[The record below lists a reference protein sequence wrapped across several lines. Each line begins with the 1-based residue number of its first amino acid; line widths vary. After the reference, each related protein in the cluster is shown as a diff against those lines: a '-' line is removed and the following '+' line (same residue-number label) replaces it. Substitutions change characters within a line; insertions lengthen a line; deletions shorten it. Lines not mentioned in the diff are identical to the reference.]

1 MIRRTVDF
9 LEETDDGNHERR
21 RPFRRPTYSS
31 AHRGMSLPSLR
42 RAARAS
48 ELVRAARFSRLASS
62 FVPCGEGFV
71 PKETASRASASSR
84 DRPGGRVSACAKT
97 VVLADAGHG
106 VGRALLAS
114 LLAYPD
120 CRLTVAAA
128 TPSADLV
135 ASLRNQHWQ
144 ECEALQCEVSRVDLG
159 DDADVARWRER
170 VLFTHGTPDVV
181 IANVGCMPLRWL
193 RAYGD
198 AGERSGENK
207 KSGDDD
213 TNASA
218 NLDRFAAWRT
228 EPADWSRLMN
238 DVKGVGNVVRQFLPA
253 MVQSARE
260 EASEAFSDSD
270 SRTDDHDRSTASK
283 TKKNKTEEENLLPS
297 RAFAVVS
304 HVVDPP
310 AGATLAPY
318 EASHAA
324 LAAVTRALAADLRN
338 VASELDEKRQKALLA
353 SSSRKKEKTLVI
365 PYGGSGGV
373 VAAHIDP
380 GSIRGLALER
390 DGADVGPLH
399 KTHGDERA
407 ADWARA
413 AVPFVLRMTHEVAG
427 ETLHVP
433 GFR

>member
-1 MIRRTVDF
+1 
-9 LEETDDGNHERR
+9 
-21 RPFRRPTYSS
+21 
-31 AHRGMSLPSLR
+31 MSLPAVLR
-42 RAARAS
+42 RAARVPA
-48 ELVRAARFSRLASS
+48 LVRARPRFSRLAST
-62 FVPCGEGFV
+62 FVPCGEGFA
-71 PKETASRASASSR
+71 PDATATRAFSSSDAR
-84 DRPGGRVSACAKT
+84 AGGRVSDCAKT

-135 ASLRNQHWQ
+135 ASLRNQHWP

-181 IANVGCMPLRWL
+181 IANVGCMPSRWL
-193 RAYGD
+193 RAYG
-198 AGERSGENK
+198 ESP
-207 KSGDDD
+207 SGDG
-213 TNASA
+213 ARLGA
-218 NLDRFAAWRT
+218 NGRLDRFAAWRVRA
-228 EPADWSRLMN
+228 ADWSRLMN
-238 DVKGVGNVVRQFLPA
+238 DVKGVGNVARQFLPA
-253 MVQSARE
+253 MVQATRE
-260 EASEAFSDSD
+260 EASMEEAFANDAAPD
-270 SRTDDHDRSTASK
+270 EKETKREIENEK
-283 TKKNKTEEENLLPS
+283 TREKTRGT
-297 RAFAVVS
+297 RAFVVVS

-318 EASHAA
+318 EASRAA

-338 VASELDEKRQKALLA
+338 VASELDETSRA
-353 SSSRKKEKTLVI
+353 SRNENKNKHSNISEDVSL
-365 PYGGSGGV
+365 PYPYGGV
-373 VAAHIDP
+373 VAALVDP
-380 GSIRGLALER
+380 GRIPGLALER

-399 KTHGDERA
+399 KTHGDARA

-413 AVPFVLRMTHEVAG
+413 AVPFILQMTHEVAG
-427 ETLHVP
+427 ETVHVP

>member
-1 MIRRTVDF
+1 
-9 LEETDDGNHERR
+9 
-21 RPFRRPTYSS
+21 
-31 AHRGMSLPSLR
+31 MSLPSLR

-48 ELVRAARFSRLASS
+48 ELVQAWTRFSRFASS
-62 FVPCGEGFV
+62 FVPFGEGFV
-71 PKETASRASASSR
+71 SKETASRAFASSR
-84 DRPGGRVSACAKT
+84 DRPGGRVSACSKT

-198 AGERSGENK
+198 AASGADAASGEK
-207 KSGDDD
+207 KKSGEKSGDDETD
-213 TNASA
+213 ASA
-218 NLDRFAAWRT
+218 DLDRFAAWRT
-228 EPADWSRLMN
+228 EPADWSRLLN

-253 MVQSARE
+253 MVQAARE
-260 EASEAFSDSD
+260 EASEAFS
-270 SRTDDHDRSTASK
+270 RKRLDRSAK
-283 TKKNKTEEENLLPS
+283 TNEEDLPS
-297 RAFAVVS
+297 RAFAIVS

-338 VASELDEKRQKALLA
+338 VASELDEKRQNVLLDATEKKKKA
-353 SSSRKKEKTLVI
+353 RKALVI

-373 VAAHIDP
+373 VAAHVDP

-427 ETLHVP
+427 ETLTVP

>member
-1 MIRRTVDF
+1 
-9 LEETDDGNHERR
+9 
-21 RPFRRPTYSS
+21 
-31 AHRGMSLPSLR
+31 MSLPAVLR
-42 RAARAS
+42 RAARAPA
-48 ELVRAARFSRLASS
+48 LVRARPRFSRLAST
-62 FVPCGEGFV
+62 FVPCGEGFA
-71 PKETASRASASSR
+71 PDATATRAFASSDAR
-84 DRPGGRVSACAKT
+84 AGGRVSDCAKT

-135 ASLRNQHWQ
+135 ASLRNQHWP

-181 IANVGCMPLRWL
+181 IANVGCMPSRWL
-193 RAYGD
+193 RAYG
-198 AGERSGENK
+198 ESP
-207 KSGDDD
+207 SGDG
-213 TNASA
+213 ARLGA
-218 NLDRFAAWRT
+218 NGRLDRFAAWRT
-228 EPADWSRLMN
+228 RAADWSRLMN
-238 DVKGVGNVVRQFLPA
+238 DVKGVGNVARQFLPA
-253 MVQSARE
+253 MVQAMRE
-260 EASEAFSDSD
+260 EASIEEASIEDAND
-270 SRTDDHDRSTASK
+270 ATPDEKVTKREIENEARRSRAFERERASEKKK
-283 TKKNKTEEENLLPS
+283 TRENEKKPS
-297 RAFAVVS
+297 RAFVVVS

-324 LAAVTRALAADLRN
+324 LAAVIRALAADLRN
-338 VASELDEKRQKALLA
+338 VASELDETRRANKHSNKNKH
-353 SSSRKKEKTLVI
+353 SNTSEDVSFPY

-373 VAAHIDP
+373 VAALLDP
-380 GSIRGLALER
+380 GRIPGLALER

-399 KTHGDERA
+399 KTHGDALA

-413 AVPFVLRMTHEVAG
+413 AVPFVLQMTHEAAG
-427 ETLHVP
+427 ETVRVP

>member
-1 MIRRTVDF
+1 M
-9 LEETDDGNHERR
+9 
-21 RPFRRPTYSS
+21 
-31 AHRGMSLPSLR
+31 
-42 RAARAS
+42 
-48 ELVRAARFSRLASS
+48 
-62 FVPCGEGFV
+62 FVPCGEGFA
-71 PKETASRASASSR
+71 PDATATRAFASSR
-84 DRPGGRVSACAKT
+84 ARRGEVSDCAET

-135 ASLRNQHWQ
+135 ASLRNQHWP

-181 IANVGCMPLRWL
+181 IANVGCMPSRWL
-193 RAYGD
+193 RAYG
-198 AGERSGENK
+198 ESP
-207 KSGDDD
+207 SGDG
-213 TNASA
+213 ARLGA
-218 NLDRFAAWRT
+218 NRRLDRFAAWRVRA
-228 EPADWSRLMN
+228 ADWSRLMN
-238 DVKGVGNVVRQFLPA
+238 DVKGVGNVARQFLPA
-253 MVQSARE
+253 MVQATRE
-260 EASEAFSDSD
+260 EASMEEAFANEKE
-270 SRTDDHDRSTASK
+270 TAPDEK
-283 TKKNKTEEENLLPS
+283 ETKREIENEARHP
-297 RAFAVVS
+297 RAFARSASGKTREKTRGTRAFVVVS

-324 LAAVTRALAADLRN
+324 LTAVTRTLAADLRN
-338 VASELDEKRQKALLA
+338 VASELDETRRNFGETADARRMTKQ
-353 SSSRKKEKTLVI
+353 I
-365 PYGGSGGV
+365 PVPYSGAGV
-373 VAAHIDP
+373 VAALVDP
-380 GSIRGLALER
+380 GPIPGLATER

-399 KTHGDERA
+399 KAHGDERA

-413 AVPFVLRMTHEVAG
+413 AVPFVLRMTHEEAG
-427 ETLHVP
+427 ETLRVP

>member
-1 MIRRTVDF
+1 
-9 LEETDDGNHERR
+9 
-21 RPFRRPTYSS
+21 
-31 AHRGMSLPSLR
+31 MSLPSLR

-48 ELVRAARFSRLASS
+48 ELVRATRSSRLASS
-62 FVPCGEGFV
+62 FVPFGEGFV
-71 PKETASRASASSR
+71 SKETASRAFASSR
-84 DRPGGRVSACAKT
+84 DRPGGRVSACSKT

-198 AGERSGENK
+198 AASGADAASGEK
-207 KSGDDD
+207 KKSGEKSGDDETD
-213 TNASA
+213 ASA
-218 NLDRFAAWRT
+218 DLDRFAAWRT
-228 EPADWSRLMN
+228 EPADWSRLLN

-253 MVQSARE
+253 MVQAARE
-260 EASEAFSDSD
+260 EASEAFS
-270 SRTDDHDRSTASK
+270 RKRLDRSAK
-283 TKKNKTEEENLLPS
+283 TNEEDLPS
-297 RAFAVVS
+297 RAFAIVS

-338 VASELDEKRQKALLA
+338 VASELDEKRQNVFLDATEKKKKA
-353 SSSRKKEKTLVI
+353 RKALVI

-373 VAAHIDP
+373 VAAHVDP

-413 AVPFVLRMTHEVAG
+413 AVPFVLRMTREVAG
-427 ETLHVP
+427 ETLTVP

>member
-1 MIRRTVDF
+1 
-9 LEETDDGNHERR
+9 
-21 RPFRRPTYSS
+21 
-31 AHRGMSLPSLR
+31 MSLPSLR

-48 ELVRAARFSRLASS
+48 ELVQAWTRFSRLASS
-62 FVPCGEGFV
+62 FVPFGEGFV
-71 PKETASRASASSR
+71 SKETASRAFASSFN
-84 DRPGGRVSACAKT
+84 RPGGRVSACSKT

-198 AGERSGENK
+198 AASGADAASGEK
-207 KSGDDD
+207 KKSGEKSGDDETD
-213 TNASA
+213 ASA
-218 NLDRFAAWRT
+218 DLDRFAAWRT
-228 EPADWSRLMN
+228 EPADWSRLLN

-253 MVQSARE
+253 MVQAARE
-260 EASEAFSDSD
+260 EASEAFS
-270 SRTDDHDRSTASK
+270 RKRLDRSAK
-283 TKKNKTEEENLLPS
+283 TNEEDLPS
-297 RAFAVVS
+297 RAFAIVS
-304 HVVDPP
+304 HVIDPP

-338 VASELDEKRQKALLA
+338 VASELDEKRQNVLLDATEKKKKA
-353 SSSRKKEKTLVI
+353 RKALVI

-413 AVPFVLRMTHEVAG
+413 AVPFVLRMTREVAG
-427 ETLHVP
+427 ETLTVP

>member
-1 MIRRTVDF
+1 
-9 LEETDDGNHERR
+9 
-21 RPFRRPTYSS
+21 
-31 AHRGMSLPSLR
+31 MSLPAVLR
-42 RAARAS
+42 RAARVPA
-48 ELVRAARFSRLASS
+48 LVRARPRFSRLAST
-62 FVPCGEGFV
+62 FVPCGEGFA
-71 PKETASRASASSR
+71 PDATATRAFSSSDAR
-84 DRPGGRVSACAKT
+84 AGGRVSDCAKT

-135 ASLRNQHWQ
+135 ASLRNQHWP

-181 IANVGCMPLRWL
+181 IANVGCMPSRWL
-193 RAYGD
+193 RAYG
-198 AGERSGENK
+198 ESP
-207 KSGDDD
+207 SGDG
-213 TNASA
+213 ARLGA
-218 NLDRFAAWRT
+218 NGRLDRFAAWRVRA
-228 EPADWSRLMN
+228 ADWSRLMN
-238 DVKGVGNVVRQFLPA
+238 DVKGVGNVARQFLPA
-253 MVQSARE
+253 MVQATRE
-260 EASEAFSDSD
+260 EASMEEAFANDAAPDEKETKREIESE
-270 SRTDDHDRSTASK
+270 K
-283 TKKNKTEEENLLPS
+283 TREKTRGT
-297 RAFAVVS
+297 RAFVVVS

-318 EASHAA
+318 EASRAA

-338 VASELDEKRQKALLA
+338 VASELDETSRA
-353 SSSRKKEKTLVI
+353 SRNENKNKHSNISEDVSL
-365 PYGGSGGV
+365 PYPYGGV
-373 VAAHIDP
+373 VAALVDP
-380 GSIRGLALER
+380 GRIPGLALER

-399 KTHGDERA
+399 KTHGDARA

-413 AVPFVLRMTHEVAG
+413 AVPFILQMTHEVAG
-427 ETLHVP
+427 ETVHVP

>member
-1 MIRRTVDF
+1 
-9 LEETDDGNHERR
+9 
-21 RPFRRPTYSS
+21 
-31 AHRGMSLPSLR
+31 MSLPSLR
-42 RAARAS
+42 RELLRAS
-48 ELVRAARFSRLASS
+48 ELVRATRSSRFASS
-62 FVPCGEGFV
+62 FVPFGEGFV
-71 PKETASRASASSR
+71 SKETASRAFASSR
-84 DRPGGRVSACAKT
+84 DRPGGRVRACSKT

-198 AGERSGENK
+198 AASGADAASGEK
-207 KSGDDD
+207 KKSGEKSGDDETD
-213 TNASA
+213 ASA
-218 NLDRFAAWRT
+218 DLDRFAAWRT
-228 EPADWSRLMN
+228 EPADWSRLLN

-260 EASEAFSDSD
+260 EASEAFS
-270 SRTDDHDRSTASK
+270 RKRLDRSAK
-283 TKKNKTEEENLLPS
+283 TNEEDLPS
-297 RAFAVVS
+297 RAFAIVS

-338 VASELDEKRQKALLA
+338 VASELDEKRQNVFLDATEKKKKA
-353 SSSRKKEKTLVI
+353 RKALVI

-413 AVPFVLRMTHEVAG
+413 AVPFVLRMTREVAG
-427 ETLHVP
+427 ETLTVP

>member
-1 MIRRTVDF
+1 
-9 LEETDDGNHERR
+9 
-21 RPFRRPTYSS
+21 
-31 AHRGMSLPSLR
+31 MSLPAVLR
-42 RAARAS
+42 RAARAPA
-48 ELVRAARFSRLASS
+48 LVRARPRFSRLAST
-62 FVPCGEGFV
+62 FVPCGEGFA
-71 PKETASRASASSR
+71 PDATATRAFASSDAR
-84 DRPGGRVSACAKT
+84 AGGRVSDCAKT

-135 ASLRNQHWQ
+135 ASLRNQHWP

-198 AGERSGENK
+198 AASGADAASGEK
-207 KSGDDD
+207 KKSGEKSGDDETD
-213 TNASA
+213 ASA
-218 NLDRFAAWRT
+218 DLDRFAAWRT
-228 EPADWSRLMN
+228 EPADWSRLLN

-253 MVQSARE
+253 MVQAARE
-260 EASEAFSDSD
+260 EASEAFS
-270 SRTDDHDRSTASK
+270 RKRLDRSGK
-283 TKKNKTEEENLLPS
+283 TNEEDLPS
-297 RAFAVVS
+297 RAFAIVS

-338 VASELDEKRQKALLA
+338 VTSELDEKRQNVFLDATGKKKKA
-353 SSSRKKEKTLVI
+353 RKALVI

-373 VAAHIDP
+373 VAAHVDP

-427 ETLHVP
+427 ETLTVP

>member
-1 MIRRTVDF
+1 
-9 LEETDDGNHERR
+9 
-21 RPFRRPTYSS
+21 
-31 AHRGMSLPSLR
+31 MSLPAVLR
-42 RAARAS
+42 RAARVPA
-48 ELVRAARFSRLASS
+48 LVRARPRFSRLAST
-62 FVPCGEGFV
+62 FVPCGEGFA
-71 PKETASRASASSR
+71 PDATATRAFASSDAR
-84 DRPGGRVSACAKT
+84 AGGRVSDCAKT

-135 ASLRNQHWQ
+135 ASLRNQHWP

-181 IANVGCMPLRWL
+181 IANVGCMPSRWL
-193 RAYGD
+193 RAYG
-198 AGERSGENK
+198 ESP
-207 KSGDDD
+207 SGDG
-213 TNASA
+213 ARLGA
-218 NLDRFAAWRT
+218 NGRLDRFAAWRVRA
-228 EPADWSRLMN
+228 ADWSRLMN
-238 DVKGVGNVVRQFLPA
+238 DVKGVGNVARQFLPA
-253 MVQSARE
+253 MVQATRE
-260 EASEAFSDSD
+260 EASMEEAFANDAAPD
-270 SRTDDHDRSTASK
+270 EK
-283 TKKNKTEEENLLPS
+283 ETKRVIENEARHP
-297 RAFAVVS
+297 RAFARSASEKTREKTRGTRTRAFVVVS

-318 EASHAA
+318 EASRAA

-338 VASELDEKRQKALLA
+338 VASELDETSRA
-353 SSSRKKEKTLVI
+353 SRNFFSKNISEDVSL
-365 PYGGSGGV
+365 PYPYGGV
-373 VAAHIDP
+373 VAALVDP
-380 GSIRGLALER
+380 GRIPGLALER

-399 KTHGDERA
+399 KTHGDARA

-413 AVPFVLRMTHEVAG
+413 AVPFILQMTHEVAG
-427 ETLHVP
+427 ETVHVP

>member
-1 MIRRTVDF
+1 
-9 LEETDDGNHERR
+9 
-21 RPFRRPTYSS
+21 
-31 AHRGMSLPSLR
+31 MSLPSLR

-48 ELVRAARFSRLASS
+48 ELVQAWTRSSRLASS
-62 FVPCGEGFV
+62 FVPFGEGFV
-71 PKETASRASASSR
+71 SKETASRAFASSR
-84 DRPGGRVSACAKT
+84 DRPGGRVSACSKT

-198 AGERSGENK
+198 AASGADAASGEK
-207 KSGDDD
+207 KKSGEKSGDDETD
-213 TNASA
+213 ASA
-218 NLDRFAAWRT
+218 DLDRFAAWRT
-228 EPADWSRLMN
+228 EPADWSRLLN

-253 MVQSARE
+253 MVQAARE
-260 EASEAFSDSD
+260 EASEAFS
-270 SRTDDHDRSTASK
+270 RKRLDRSAK
-283 TKKNKTEEENLLPS
+283 TNEEDLPS
-297 RAFAVVS
+297 RAFAIVS

-338 VASELDEKRQKALLA
+338 VASELDEKRQNVFLDATEKKKKA
-353 SSSRKKEKTLVI
+353 RKALVI

-427 ETLHVP
+427 ETLTVP

>member
-1 MIRRTVDF
+1 
-9 LEETDDGNHERR
+9 
-21 RPFRRPTYSS
+21 
-31 AHRGMSLPSLR
+31 MSLPSLR

-48 ELVRAARFSRLASS
+48 ELVQAWTRSSRFASS
-62 FVPCGEGFV
+62 FVPFGEGFV
-71 PKETASRASASSR
+71 SKETASRAFASSR
-84 DRPGGRVSACAKT
+84 DRPGGRVSACSKT

-198 AGERSGENK
+198 AASGADAASGEK
-207 KSGDDD
+207 KKSGEKSGDDETD
-213 TNASA
+213 ASA
-218 NLDRFAAWRT
+218 DLDRFAAWRT
-228 EPADWSRLMN
+228 EPADWSRLLN

-253 MVQSARE
+253 MVQAARE
-260 EASEAFSDSD
+260 EASEAFS
-270 SRTDDHDRSTASK
+270 RKRLDRSAK
-283 TKKNKTEEENLLPS
+283 TNEEDLPS
-297 RAFAVVS
+297 RAFAIVS

-338 VASELDEKRQKALLA
+338 VASELDEKRQNVFLDATEKKKKA
-353 SSSRKKEKTLVI
+353 RKALVI

-413 AVPFVLRMTHEVAG
+413 AVPFVLRMTREVAG
-427 ETLHVP
+427 ETLTVP

>member
-1 MIRRTVDF
+1 
-9 LEETDDGNHERR
+9 
-21 RPFRRPTYSS
+21 
-31 AHRGMSLPSLR
+31 MSLPSLR

-48 ELVRAARFSRLASS
+48 ELVQAWTRSSRFASS
-62 FVPCGEGFV
+62 FVPFGEGFV
-71 PKETASRASASSR
+71 SKETASRAFASSR
-84 DRPGGRVSACAKT
+84 DRPGGRVSACSKT

-198 AGERSGENK
+198 AASGADAASGEK
-207 KSGDDD
+207 KKSGEKSGDDETD
-213 TNASA
+213 ASA
-218 NLDRFAAWRT
+218 DLDRFAAWRT
-228 EPADWSRLMN
+228 EPADWSRLLN

-253 MVQSARE
+253 MVQAARE
-260 EASEAFSDSD
+260 EASEAFS
-270 SRTDDHDRSTASK
+270 RKRLDRSAK
-283 TKKNKTEEENLLPS
+283 TNEEDLPS
-297 RAFAVVS
+297 RAFAIVS
-304 HVVDPP
+304 HVIDPP

-338 VASELDEKRQKALLA
+338 VASELDEKQQNVFLDATGKKKKA
-353 SSSRKKEKTLVI
+353 RKALVI

-373 VAAHIDP
+373 VAAHVDP

-427 ETLHVP
+427 ETLTVP

>member
-1 MIRRTVDF
+1 
-9 LEETDDGNHERR
+9 
-21 RPFRRPTYSS
+21 
-31 AHRGMSLPSLR
+31 MSLPSLR

-48 ELVRAARFSRLASS
+48 ELVQAWTRSSRLASS
-62 FVPCGEGFV
+62 FVPFGEGFV
-71 PKETASRASASSR
+71 SKETASRAFASSR
-84 DRPGGRVSACAKT
+84 DRPGGRVSACSKT

-198 AGERSGENK
+198 AASGADAASGEK
-207 KSGDDD
+207 KKSGEKSGDDETD
-213 TNASA
+213 ASA
-218 NLDRFAAWRT
+218 DLDRFAAWRT
-228 EPADWSRLMN
+228 EPADWSRLLN

-253 MVQSARE
+253 MVQAARE
-260 EASEAFSDSD
+260 EASEAFS
-270 SRTDDHDRSTASK
+270 RKRLDRSAK
-283 TKKNKTEEENLLPS
+283 TNEEDLPS
-297 RAFAVVS
+297 RAFAIVS
-304 HVVDPP
+304 HVIDPP

-338 VASELDEKRQKALLA
+338 VASELDEKRHNVFLDATGKKKKA
-353 SSSRKKEKTLVI
+353 RKALVI

-413 AVPFVLRMTHEVAG
+413 AVPFVLRMTREVAG
-427 ETLHVP
+427 ETLTVP

>member
-1 MIRRTVDF
+1 
-9 LEETDDGNHERR
+9 
-21 RPFRRPTYSS
+21 
-31 AHRGMSLPSLR
+31 MSLPAVLR
-42 RAARAS
+42 RAARVPA
-48 ELVRAARFSRLASS
+48 LVRARPRFSRLAST
-62 FVPCGEGFV
+62 FVPCGEGFA
-71 PKETASRASASSR
+71 PDATATRAFSSPDAR
-84 DRPGGRVSACAKT
+84 AGGRVSDCAKT

-135 ASLRNQHWQ
+135 ASLRNQHWP

-181 IANVGCMPLRWL
+181 IANVGCMPSRWL
-193 RAYGD
+193 RAYG
-198 AGERSGENK
+198 ESP
-207 KSGDDD
+207 SGDG
-213 TNASA
+213 ARLGA
-218 NLDRFAAWRT
+218 NGRLDRFAAWRVRA
-228 EPADWSRLMN
+228 ADWSRLMN
-238 DVKGVGNVVRQFLPA
+238 DVKGVGNVARQFLPA
-253 MVQSARE
+253 MVQATRE
-260 EASEAFSDSD
+260 EASMEEAFANDAAPD
-270 SRTDDHDRSTASK
+270 EKETKREVENEK
-283 TKKNKTEEENLLPS
+283 TREKTRGT
-297 RAFAVVS
+297 RAFVVVS

-318 EASHAA
+318 EASRAA

-338 VASELDEKRQKALLA
+338 VASELDETSRA
-353 SSSRKKEKTLVI
+353 SRNENKNKHSNISEDVSL
-365 PYGGSGGV
+365 PYPYGGV
-373 VAAHIDP
+373 VAALVDP
-380 GSIRGLALER
+380 GRIPGLALER

-399 KTHGDERA
+399 KTHGDARA

-413 AVPFVLRMTHEVAG
+413 AVPFILQMTHEVAG
-427 ETLHVP
+427 ETVHVP

>member
-1 MIRRTVDF
+1 
-9 LEETDDGNHERR
+9 
-21 RPFRRPTYSS
+21 
-31 AHRGMSLPSLR
+31 MSLPAVLR
-42 RAARAS
+42 RAARVPA
-48 ELVRAARFSRLASS
+48 LVRARPRFSRLAST
-62 FVPCGEGFV
+62 FVPCGEGFA
-71 PKETASRASASSR
+71 PDATATRAFSSPDAR
-84 DRPGGRVSACAKT
+84 AGGRVSDCAKT

-135 ASLRNQHWQ
+135 ASLRNQHWP

-181 IANVGCMPLRWL
+181 IANVGCMPSRWL
-193 RAYGD
+193 RAYG
-198 AGERSGENK
+198 ESP
-207 KSGDDD
+207 SGDG
-213 TNASA
+213 ARLGA
-218 NLDRFAAWRT
+218 NGRLDRFAAWRVRA
-228 EPADWSRLMN
+228 ADWSRLMN
-238 DVKGVGNVVRQFLPA
+238 DVKGVGNVARQFLPA
-253 MVQSARE
+253 MVQATRE
-260 EASEAFSDSD
+260 EASMEEAFANDAAPDEKETKREIESE
-270 SRTDDHDRSTASK
+270 K
-283 TKKNKTEEENLLPS
+283 TREKTRGT
-297 RAFAVVS
+297 RAFVVVS

-318 EASHAA
+318 EASRAA

-338 VASELDEKRQKALLA
+338 VASELDETSRA
-353 SSSRKKEKTLVI
+353 SRNENKNKHSNVSEDVSL
-365 PYGGSGGV
+365 PYPYGGV
-373 VAAHIDP
+373 VAALVDP
-380 GSIRGLALER
+380 GRIPGLALER

-399 KTHGDERA
+399 KTHGDARA

-413 AVPFVLRMTHEVAG
+413 AVPFILQMTHEVAG
-427 ETLHVP
+427 ETVHVP

>member
-1 MIRRTVDF
+1 
-9 LEETDDGNHERR
+9 
-21 RPFRRPTYSS
+21 
-31 AHRGMSLPSLR
+31 MSLPSLR

-48 ELVRAARFSRLASS
+48 ELVQAWTRSSRLASS
-62 FVPCGEGFV
+62 FVPFGEGFV
-71 PKETASRASASSR
+71 SKETASSAFGSSR
-84 DRPGGRVSACAKT
+84 DRPGGRVSACSKT

-181 IANVGCMPLRWL
+181 IASVGCMPLRWL

-198 AGERSGENK
+198 AASGANAASGEKKKNGE
-207 KSGDDD
+207 KSGDDETD
-213 TNASA
+213 ASA
-218 NLDRFAAWRT
+218 DLDRFAAWRT

-253 MVQSARE
+253 MVQAARE
-260 EASEAFSDSD
+260 EASEAFS
-270 SRTDDHDRSTASK
+270 RKRLDRSAK
-283 TKKNKTEEENLLPS
+283 TNEEDLPS
-297 RAFAVVS
+297 RAFAIVS

-338 VASELDEKRQKALLA
+338 VASELDEKQQNVFLDATGKKKKA
-353 SSSRKKEKTLVI
+353 RKALVI

-413 AVPFVLRMTHEVAG
+413 AVPFVLRMTREVAG
-427 ETLHVP
+427 ETLTVP

>member
-1 MIRRTVDF
+1 
-9 LEETDDGNHERR
+9 
-21 RPFRRPTYSS
+21 
-31 AHRGMSLPSLR
+31 MSLPAVLR
-42 RAARAS
+42 RAARVPA
-48 ELVRAARFSRLASS
+48 LVRARPRFSRLAST
-62 FVPCGEGFV
+62 FVPCGEGFA
-71 PKETASRASASSR
+71 PDATATRAFSSSDAR
-84 DRPGGRVSACAKT
+84 AGGRVSDCAKT

-135 ASLRNQHWQ
+135 ASLRNQHWP

-181 IANVGCMPLRWL
+181 IANVGCMPSRWL
-193 RAYGD
+193 RAYG
-198 AGERSGENK
+198 ESP
-207 KSGDDD
+207 SGDG
-213 TNASA
+213 ARLGA
-218 NLDRFAAWRT
+218 NGRLDRFAAWRVRA
-228 EPADWSRLMN
+228 ADWSRLMN
-238 DVKGVGNVVRQFLPA
+238 DVKGVGNVARQFLPA
-253 MVQSARE
+253 MVQATRE
-260 EASEAFSDSD
+260 EASMEEAFANDAAPDEKETKREIESE
-270 SRTDDHDRSTASK
+270 K
-283 TKKNKTEEENLLPS
+283 TREKTRGT
-297 RAFAVVS
+297 RAFVVVS

-318 EASHAA
+318 EASRAA

-338 VASELDEKRQKALLA
+338 VASELDETSRA
-353 SSSRKKEKTLVI
+353 SRNENKNKHSNVSEDVSL
-365 PYGGSGGV
+365 PYPYGGV
-373 VAAHIDP
+373 VAALVDP
-380 GSIRGLALER
+380 GRIPGLALER

-399 KTHGDERA
+399 KTHGDARA

-413 AVPFVLRMTHEVAG
+413 AVPFILQMTHEVAG
-427 ETLHVP
+427 ETVHVP

>member
-1 MIRRTVDF
+1 
-9 LEETDDGNHERR
+9 
-21 RPFRRPTYSS
+21 
-31 AHRGMSLPSLR
+31 MSLPAVLR
-42 RAARAS
+42 RAARAPA
-48 ELVRAARFSRLASS
+48 LVRARPRFSRLAST
-62 FVPCGEGFV
+62 FVPCGEGFA
-71 PKETASRASASSR
+71 PDATATRAFASPDAR
-84 DRPGGRVSACAKT
+84 AGGRVSDCAKT

-135 ASLRNQHWQ
+135 ASLRNQHWP

-181 IANVGCMPLRWL
+181 IANVGCMPSRWL
-193 RAYGD
+193 RAYG
-198 AGERSGENK
+198 ESP
-207 KSGDDD
+207 SGDG
-213 TNASA
+213 ARLGA
-218 NLDRFAAWRT
+218 NGRLDRFAAWRVRA
-228 EPADWSRLMN
+228 ADWSRLMN
-238 DVKGVGNVVRQFLPA
+238 DVKGVGNVARQFLPA
-253 MVQSARE
+253 MVQATRE
-260 EASEAFSDSD
+260 EASMEEAFANDAAPD
-270 SRTDDHDRSTASK
+270 EK
-283 TKKNKTEEENLLPS
+283 ETKREIENEARHP
-297 RAFAVVS
+297 RAFARSASEKTREKTRGTRAFVVVS

-318 EASHAA
+318 EASRAA

-338 VASELDEKRQKALLA
+338 VASELDETSRA
-353 SSSRKKEKTLVI
+353 SRNENKNKHSNVSEDVSL
-365 PYGGSGGV
+365 PYPYGGV
-373 VAAHIDP
+373 VAALVDP
-380 GSIRGLALER
+380 GRIPGLALER

-399 KTHGDERA
+399 KTHGDARA

-413 AVPFVLRMTHEVAG
+413 AVPFILQMTHEVAG
-427 ETLHVP
+427 ETVHVP

>member
-1 MIRRTVDF
+1 
-9 LEETDDGNHERR
+9 
-21 RPFRRPTYSS
+21 
-31 AHRGMSLPSLR
+31 MSLPSLR

-48 ELVRAARFSRLASS
+48 ELVQAWTRFSRLASS
-62 FVPCGEGFV
+62 FVPFGEGFV
-71 PKETASRASASSR
+71 SKETASRAFASSR
-84 DRPGGRVSACAKT
+84 DRPGGRVSACSKT

-198 AGERSGENK
+198 AASGADAASGEK
-207 KSGDDD
+207 KKSGEKSGDDETD
-213 TNASA
+213 ASA
-218 NLDRFAAWRT
+218 DLDRFAAWRT
-228 EPADWSRLMN
+228 EPADWSRLLN

-253 MVQSARE
+253 MVQAARE
-260 EASEAFSDSD
+260 EASEAFS
-270 SRTDDHDRSTASK
+270 RKRLDRSAK
-283 TKKNKTEEENLLPS
+283 TKEEDLPS
-297 RAFAVVS
+297 RAFAIVS

-338 VASELDEKRQKALLA
+338 VASELDEKRQNVFLDATEKKKKA
-353 SSSRKKEKTLVI
+353 RKALVI

-427 ETLHVP
+427 ETLTVP

>member
-1 MIRRTVDF
+1 
-9 LEETDDGNHERR
+9 
-21 RPFRRPTYSS
+21 
-31 AHRGMSLPSLR
+31 MSLPSLR

-48 ELVRAARFSRLASS
+48 ELVQAWTRSSRFASS
-62 FVPCGEGFV
+62 FVPFGEGFV
-71 PKETASRASASSR
+71 SKETASRASASSR
-84 DRPGGRVSACAKT
+84 DRPGGRVSACSKT

-198 AGERSGENK
+198 AASGADAASGEK
-207 KSGDDD
+207 KKSGEKSGDDETD
-213 TNASA
+213 ASA
-218 NLDRFAAWRT
+218 DLDRFAAWRT
-228 EPADWSRLMN
+228 EPADWSRLLN

-253 MVQSARE
+253 MVQAARE
-260 EASEAFSDSD
+260 EASEAFS
-270 SRTDDHDRSTASK
+270 RKRLDRSAK
-283 TKKNKTEEENLLPS
+283 TNEEDLPS
-297 RAFAVVS
+297 RAFAIVS

-338 VASELDEKRQKALLA
+338 VTSELDEKRHNVLLDATGKKKKA
-353 SSSRKKEKTLVI
+353 RKALVI

-413 AVPFVLRMTHEVAG
+413 AVPFVLRMTREVAG
-427 ETLHVP
+427 ETLTVP

>member
-1 MIRRTVDF
+1 
-9 LEETDDGNHERR
+9 
-21 RPFRRPTYSS
+21 
-31 AHRGMSLPSLR
+31 MSLPSIR

-48 ELVRAARFSRLASS
+48 ELVRATRFSRFASS
-62 FVPCGEGFV
+62 FVPFGEGFV
-71 PKETASRASASSR
+71 SKETASRAFASSR
-84 DRPGGRVSACAKT
+84 DRPGGCVRACSKT

-198 AGERSGENK
+198 AASGADAASGEKK
-207 KSGDDD
+207 KSASGGDDETD
-213 TNASA
+213 ASA
-218 NLDRFAAWRT
+218 DLDRFAAWRT
-228 EPADWSRLMN
+228 EPADWSRLLN

-253 MVQSARE
+253 MVQAARE
-260 EASEAFSDSD
+260 EASEAFS
-270 SRTDDHDRSTASK
+270 RKRLDRSAK
-283 TKKNKTEEENLLPS
+283 TNEEDLPS
-297 RAFAVVS
+297 RAFAIVS

-338 VASELDEKRQKALLA
+338 VASELDEKRQNVFLDATEKKKKA
-353 SSSRKKEKTLVI
+353 RKALVI
-365 PYGGSGGV
+365 PCGSGGV

-413 AVPFVLRMTHEVAG
+413 AVPFVLRMTREVAG
-427 ETLHVP
+427 ETLTVP

>member
-1 MIRRTVDF
+1 
-9 LEETDDGNHERR
+9 
-21 RPFRRPTYSS
+21 
-31 AHRGMSLPSLR
+31 MSLPSLR

-48 ELVRAARFSRLASS
+48 ELVQAWTRSSRLASS
-62 FVPCGEGFV
+62 FVPFGEGFV
-71 PKETASRASASSR
+71 SKETASRAFASSR
-84 DRPGGRVSACAKT
+84 DRPGGRVSACSKT

-198 AGERSGENK
+198 AASGADAASGEK
-207 KSGDDD
+207 KKSGEKSGDDETD
-213 TNASA
+213 ASA
-218 NLDRFAAWRT
+218 DLDRFAAWRT
-228 EPADWSRLMN
+228 EPADWSRLLN

-253 MVQSARE
+253 MVQAARE
-260 EASEAFSDSD
+260 EASEAFS
-270 SRTDDHDRSTASK
+270 RKRLDRSAK
-283 TKKNKTEEENLLPS
+283 TNEEDLPS
-297 RAFAVVS
+297 RAFAIVS

-338 VASELDEKRQKALLA
+338 VASELDEKRQNVFLDATEKKKKA
-353 SSSRKKEKTLVI
+353 RKALVI

-413 AVPFVLRMTHEVAG
+413 AVPFVLRMTREVAG
-427 ETLHVP
+427 ETLTVP

>member
-1 MIRRTVDF
+1 
-9 LEETDDGNHERR
+9 
-21 RPFRRPTYSS
+21 
-31 AHRGMSLPSLR
+31 MSLPAVLR
-42 RAARAS
+42 RAARVPA
-48 ELVRAARFSRLASS
+48 LVRARPRFSRLAST
-62 FVPCGEGFV
+62 FVPCGEGFA
-71 PKETASRASASSR
+71 PDATAARAFSSSDAR
-84 DRPGGRVSACAKT
+84 AGGRVSDCAKT

-135 ASLRNQHWQ
+135 ASLRNQHWP

-181 IANVGCMPLRWL
+181 IANVGCMPSRWL
-193 RAYGD
+193 RAYG
-198 AGERSGENK
+198 ESP
-207 KSGDDD
+207 SGDG
-213 TNASA
+213 ARLGA
-218 NLDRFAAWRT
+218 NGRLDRFAAWRVRA
-228 EPADWSRLMN
+228 ADWSRLMN
-238 DVKGVGNVVRQFLPA
+238 DVKGVGNVARQFLPA
-253 MVQSARE
+253 MVQATRE
-260 EASEAFSDSD
+260 EASMEEAFANDAAPD
-270 SRTDDHDRSTASK
+270 EK
-283 TKKNKTEEENLLPS
+283 ETKREIENEARHP
-297 RAFAVVS
+297 RAFARSASEKTREKTRGTRAFVVVS

-318 EASHAA
+318 EASRAA

-338 VASELDEKRQKALLA
+338 VASELDETSRA
-353 SSSRKKEKTLVI
+353 SRNENKNKHSNISEDVSL
-365 PYGGSGGV
+365 PYPYGGV
-373 VAAHIDP
+373 VAALVDP
-380 GSIRGLALER
+380 GRIPGLALER

-399 KTHGDERA
+399 KTHGDARA

-413 AVPFVLRMTHEVAG
+413 AVPFILQMTHEVAG
-427 ETLHVP
+427 ETVHVP

>member
-1 MIRRTVDF
+1 
-9 LEETDDGNHERR
+9 
-21 RPFRRPTYSS
+21 
-31 AHRGMSLPSLR
+31 MSLPAVLR
-42 RAARAS
+42 RAARAPA
-48 ELVRAARFSRLASS
+48 LVRARPRFSRLAST
-62 FVPCGEGFV
+62 FVPCGEGFA
-71 PKETASRASASSR
+71 PDATATRAFSSSDAR
-84 DRPGGRVSACAKT
+84 AGGRVSDCAKT

-135 ASLRNQHWQ
+135 ASLRNQHWP

-181 IANVGCMPLRWL
+181 IANVGCMPSRWL
-193 RAYGD
+193 RAYG
-198 AGERSGENK
+198 ESP
-207 KSGDDD
+207 SGDG
-213 TNASA
+213 ARLGA
-218 NLDRFAAWRT
+218 NGRLDRFAAWRVRA
-228 EPADWSRLMN
+228 ADWSRLMN
-238 DVKGVGNVVRQFLPA
+238 DVKGVGNVARQFLPA
-253 MVQSARE
+253 MVQATRE
-260 EASEAFSDSD
+260 EAFANEKEAF
-270 SRTDDHDRSTASK
+270 ANEK
-283 TKKNKTEEENLLPS
+283 ETKREIENEARHP
-297 RAFAVVS
+297 RAFARSASEKTREKKKTRGTRAFVVVS

-318 EASHAA
+318 EASRAA

-338 VASELDEKRQKALLA
+338 VASELDETSRA
-353 SSSRKKEKTLVI
+353 SRNENKNKHANVSEDVSL
-365 PYGGSGGV
+365 PYPYGGV
-373 VAAHIDP
+373 VAALVDP
-380 GSIRGLALER
+380 GRIPGLALER

-399 KTHGDERA
+399 KTHGDARA

-413 AVPFVLRMTHEVAG
+413 AVPFILQMTHEVAG
-427 ETLHVP
+427 ETTHVP

>member
-1 MIRRTVDF
+1 
-9 LEETDDGNHERR
+9 
-21 RPFRRPTYSS
+21 
-31 AHRGMSLPSLR
+31 MSLPAVLR
-42 RAARAS
+42 RAARVPA
-48 ELVRAARFSRLASS
+48 LVRARPRFSRLAST
-62 FVPCGEGFV
+62 FVPCGEGFA
-71 PKETASRASASSR
+71 PDATATRAFASSDAR
-84 DRPGGRVSACAKT
+84 AGGRVSDCAKT

-135 ASLRNQHWQ
+135 ASLRNQHWP

-181 IANVGCMPLRWL
+181 IANVGCMPSRWL
-193 RAYGD
+193 RAYG
-198 AGERSGENK
+198 ESP
-207 KSGDDD
+207 SGDG
-213 TNASA
+213 ARLGA
-218 NLDRFAAWRT
+218 NGRLDRFAAWRVRA
-228 EPADWSRLMN
+228 ADWSRLMN
-238 DVKGVGNVVRQFLPA
+238 DVKGVGNVARQFLPA
-253 MVQSARE
+253 MVQATRE
-260 EASEAFSDSD
+260 EASMEEAFANDAAPD
-270 SRTDDHDRSTASK
+270 EKETKRVIENEARNRERSASEK
-283 TKKNKTEEENLLPS
+283 TREKKKTRGTGT
-297 RAFAVVS
+297 RAFVVVS

-318 EASHAA
+318 EASRAA

-338 VASELDEKRQKALLA
+338 VASELDETSRA
-353 SSSRKKEKTLVI
+353 SRNKSKNKHSNISEDVSL
-365 PYGGSGGV
+365 PYPYGGV
-373 VAAHIDP
+373 VAALVDP
-380 GSIRGLALER
+380 GRIPGLALER

-399 KTHGDERA
+399 KTHGDARA

-413 AVPFVLRMTHEVAG
+413 AVPFILQMTHEVAG
-427 ETLHVP
+427 ETVHVP

>member
-1 MIRRTVDF
+1 
-9 LEETDDGNHERR
+9 
-21 RPFRRPTYSS
+21 
-31 AHRGMSLPSLR
+31 MSLPSLR

-48 ELVRAARFSRLASS
+48 ELVQAWTRSSRFASS
-62 FVPCGEGFV
+62 FVPFGEGFV
-71 PKETASRASASSR
+71 SKETASRAFASSG
-84 DRPGGRVSACAKT
+84 DRPGGRVRACSKT

-198 AGERSGENK
+198 AASGADAASGEK
-207 KSGDDD
+207 KKSGEKSGDDETD
-213 TNASA
+213 ASA
-218 NLDRFAAWRT
+218 DLDRFAAWRT
-228 EPADWSRLMN
+228 EPADWSRLLN

-253 MVQSARE
+253 MVQAARE
-260 EASEAFSDSD
+260 EASEAFS
-270 SRTDDHDRSTASK
+270 RKRLDRSAK
-283 TKKNKTEEENLLPS
+283 TNEEDLPS
-297 RAFAVVS
+297 RAFAIVS

-338 VASELDEKRQKALLA
+338 VASELDEKQQNVFLDATGKKKKA
-353 SSSRKKEKTLVI
+353 RKALVI

-427 ETLHVP
+427 ETLTVP

>member
-1 MIRRTVDF
+1 
-9 LEETDDGNHERR
+9 
-21 RPFRRPTYSS
+21 
-31 AHRGMSLPSLR
+31 MSLPSIR

-48 ELVRAARFSRLASS
+48 ELVRATRFSRFASS
-62 FVPCGEGFV
+62 FVPFGEGFV
-71 PKETASRASASSR
+71 SKETASRAFASSR
-84 DRPGGRVSACAKT
+84 DRPGGCVRACSKT

-198 AGERSGENK
+198 AASGADAASGEKK
-207 KSGDDD
+207 KSASGGDDETD
-213 TNASA
+213 ASA
-218 NLDRFAAWRT
+218 DLDRFAAWRT
-228 EPADWSRLMN
+228 EPADWSRLLN

-253 MVQSARE
+253 MVQAARE
-260 EASEAFSDSD
+260 EASEAFS
-270 SRTDDHDRSTASK
+270 RKRLDRSAK
-283 TKKNKTEEENLLPS
+283 TNEEDLPS
-297 RAFAVVS
+297 RAFAIVS

-338 VASELDEKRQKALLA
+338 QRF
-353 SSSRKKEKTLVI
+353 

-413 AVPFVLRMTHEVAG
+413 AVPFVLRMTREVAG
-427 ETLHVP
+427 ETLTVP

>member
-1 MIRRTVDF
+1 
-9 LEETDDGNHERR
+9 
-21 RPFRRPTYSS
+21 
-31 AHRGMSLPSLR
+31 MSLPAVLR
-42 RAARAS
+42 RAARVAA
-48 ELVRAARFSRLASS
+48 LVRARPRFSRLAST
-62 FVPCGEGFV
+62 FVPCGEGFA
-71 PKETASRASASSR
+71 PDATATRAFSSSDAR
-84 DRPGGRVSACAKT
+84 AGGRVSDCAKT

-135 ASLRNQHWQ
+135 ASLRNQHWP

-181 IANVGCMPLRWL
+181 IANVGCMPSRWL
-193 RAYGD
+193 RAYG
-198 AGERSGENK
+198 ESP
-207 KSGDDD
+207 SGDG
-213 TNASA
+213 ARLGA
-218 NLDRFAAWRT
+218 NGRLDRFAAWRVRA
-228 EPADWSRLMN
+228 ADWSRLMN
-238 DVKGVGNVVRQFLPA
+238 DVKGVGNVARQFLPA
-253 MVQSARE
+253 MVQATRE
-260 EASEAFSDSD
+260 EASMEEAFANDAAPD
-270 SRTDDHDRSTASK
+270 EKETKREIENASEK
-283 TKKNKTEEENLLPS
+283 TREKTRGT
-297 RAFAVVS
+297 RAFVVVS

-318 EASHAA
+318 EASRAA

-338 VASELDEKRQKALLA
+338 VASELDETSRA
-353 SSSRKKEKTLVI
+353 SRNENKNKHSNVSEDVSL
-365 PYGGSGGV
+365 PYPYGGV
-373 VAAHIDP
+373 VAALVDP
-380 GSIRGLALER
+380 GRIPGLALER

-399 KTHGDERA
+399 KTHGDARA

-413 AVPFVLRMTHEVAG
+413 AVPFILQMTHEVAG
-427 ETLHVP
+427 ETVHVP